1 MTPMTPIEAL
11 EALQDNPY
19 NDKAEAVV
27 RKALE
32 NAYHPD
38 RLIIDR
44 HELNRFKG
52 MISREKFNKTVVAAQ
67 KLLKEHERLIVLCK
81 KRFPYHFDSDDDYT
95 DSDLCNAQRGIIELI
110 KESEAT
116 DVTD

>member
-1 MTPMTPIEAL
+1 MTPIEAL
-11 EALQDNPY
+11 ETMESEWMLG
-19 NDKAEAVV
+19 AEDDDSPPNII

-44 HELNRFKG
+44 HELNRFNR
-52 MISREKFNKTVVAAQ
+52 MVTREKFNKTVVAAQ
-67 KLLKEHERLIVLCK
+67 KLLKEHERLKELCLDK
-81 KRFPYHFDSDDDYT
+81 IEGRVNCPDNWMEWNKEVSA
-95 DSDLCNAQRGIIELI
+95 LC

-116 DVTD
+116 DDN